1 MIPYIVHIQLCV
13 AGQTILIFLN
23 CIVCRKMWF
32 SVTNQKKKC
41 SRMAHVGANRVL
53 FILIV
58 GVTLH
63 KLINFLYAEKIE
75 N

>member
-32 SVTNQKKKC
+32 PVTNQKKKMFEDGPRGC
-41 SRMAHVGANRVL
+41 KSSSIYIDRRSN
-53 FILIV
+53 ITQID
-58 GVTLH
+58 
-63 KLINFLYAEKIE
+63 KFLVCRE